1 MKKSSSLLIFS
12 FLLPICYVFLKLSL
26 TFNSIWHSGSMTY
39 CHSNHALALPPF
51 FYTTSDKIAGVG
63 KESIALTSKSVALF
77 VFFLF
82 VSFNDK
88 NNLRISIVLETTLT
102 SFCRDVQLK
111 HPVLCC
117 LQVKKPSFL
126 LQLQSIF
133 AWAAELQALCGI
145 GYLSEG
151 LESDLFYSVLLKKK
165 VHPRVLEQSK
175 VTAMSPGITTWWL
188 TGKMGWALFAGL

>member
-39 CHSNHALALPPF
+39 CHSNHVLALPPF

-82 VSFNDK
+82 ASLYDK
-88 NNLRISIVLETTLT
+88 NNLRISIVLETTFT

-165 VHPRVLEQSK
+165 VRPRVLEQSK

>member
-1 MKKSSSLLIFS
+1 MI
-12 FLLPICYVFLKLSL
+12 
-26 TFNSIWHSGSMTY
+26 
-39 CHSNHALALPPF
+39 
-51 FYTTSDKIAGVG
+51 
-63 KESIALTSKSVALF
+63 
-77 VFFLF
+77 
-82 VSFNDK
+82 K

-102 SFCRDVQLK
+102 SFCCDVQLK

-165 VHPRVLEQSK
+165 VRPRVLEQSK
-175 VTAMSPGITTWWL
+175 VTAMSPRYYNLMTDRKNGVSSFCRAL
-188 TGKMGWALFAGL
+188 TKTPIRWRGKQQIRLLISICSPFGYWEIIALKRKSFKRGL

>member
-1 MKKSSSLLIFS
+1 MLL
-12 FLLPICYVFLKLSL
+12 LCPL
-26 TFNSIWHSGSMTY
+26 
-39 CHSNHALALPPF
+39 F
-51 FYTTSDKIAGVG
+51 FTTSDKIAGVG

-77 VFFLF
+77 VFFFF
-82 VSFNDK
+82 VSSYDK
-88 NNLRISIVLETTLT
+88 NKSRISIVLETTLT

-111 HPVLCC
+111 HPVLRC

-151 LESDLFYSVLLKKK
+151 LESDLFYSVLFKKK
-165 VHPRVLEQSK
+165 KARPRVLEQSK
-175 VTAMSPGITTWWL
+175 VTAMSPGITTWWV